1 MDACFEFKIEWFDEH
16 LMQVRVTAS
25 NGKFSGTT
33 AFYGAL
39 DEHLQLAK
47 ALKGFPSSKDEVR
60 YFELGEFGEVKFGGV
75 KGRISQLDSSGHCKL
90 ELEIN
95 SGDFYGRSAEGSA
108 RILLTFEPGS
118 LDEFVAALQR
128 IEIKRGE
135 SVEFRV
141 TT

>member
-33 AFYGAL
+33 AFYAAL
-39 DEHLQLAK
+39 DEHTRLAK
-47 ALKGFPSSKDEVR
+47 ELEGFPSSKDEVR
-60 YFELGEFGEVKFGGV
+60 CFELGEFGEVKFGGV
-75 KGRISQLDSSGHCKL
+75 KGRLSQLDSSGHCEL
-90 ELEIN
+90 ELQIS

-118 LDEFVAALQR
+118 LDEFVSALQR
-128 IEIKRGE
+128 LEIKRGE
-135 SVEFRV
+135 SVDFRV